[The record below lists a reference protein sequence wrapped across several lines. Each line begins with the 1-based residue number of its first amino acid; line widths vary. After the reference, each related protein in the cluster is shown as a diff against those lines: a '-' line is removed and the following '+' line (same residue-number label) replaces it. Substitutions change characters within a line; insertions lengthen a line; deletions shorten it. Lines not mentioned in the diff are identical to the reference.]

1 MRKAID
7 HLKSADPVMKQIIEA
22 VGSYKISY
30 REPEFESL
38 VRSIVY
44 QQLSGKAAATIYGRL
59 EAATARG
66 GKVRPAAI
74 LKLGEEGLRPLGLS
88 SQKARYITD
97 LAERTLARKVQFS
110 KLNEMEDGAVI
121 EHLTQVKGVGV
132 WTVHMF
138 LMFALRRHDV
148 LPVGDLGIRNA
159 MHKAYAL
166 ESAPAPA
173 QMEEIAASWRPFRT
187 IACWYLWRSLDG
199 VAEIQQPVVEVGKDR
214 SLTPAAQ

>member
-7 HLKSADPVMKQIIEA
+7 HLKSTDPVMRRIIEA

-30 REPEFESL
+30 REPEFQSL

-44 QQLSGKAAATIYGRL
+44 QQLSGKAAGTIYGRL
-59 EAATARG
+59 EAATIYG

-97 LAERTLARKVQFS
+97 LAEKTISRKVQFS
-110 KLNEMEDGAVI
+110 NLRTMEDEAVI

-132 WTVHMF
+132 WTVQMF
-138 LMFALRRHDV
+138 LMFALRRNDV
-148 LPVGDLGIRNA
+148 LPLGDLGIRNA
-159 MHKAYAL
+159 IVKAYGL
-166 ESAPAPA
+166 EAAPAPA
-173 QMEEIAASWRPFRT
+173 QMEEIAAAWRPYRT

-199 VAEIQQPVVEVGKDR
+199 QAE
-214 SLTPAAQ
+214 L